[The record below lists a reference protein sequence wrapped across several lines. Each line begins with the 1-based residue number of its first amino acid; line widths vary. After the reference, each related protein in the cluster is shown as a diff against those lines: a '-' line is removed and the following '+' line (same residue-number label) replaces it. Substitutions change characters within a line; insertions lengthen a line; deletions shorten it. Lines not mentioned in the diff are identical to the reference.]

1 MTTSA
6 ERLSAE
12 HVLAV
17 VTDAVAVVLEADP
30 ARVTRDTELA
40 ALDADSLALVEIAEI
55 VEEALRPQAGVAF
68 RIPDEDLAA
77 LCTVGD
83 AVDFALARL

>member
-17 VTDAVAVVLEADP
+17 VIDAIALVLEVDKSRIA
-30 ARVTRDTELA
+30 RDTELA

-55 VEEALRPQAGVAF
+55 VEESLRPHAGAAF
-68 RIPDEDLAA
+68 RIPDEELAA

-83 AVDFALARL
+83 AVDFALTRL